1 MKFAHRLQY
10 YVGALILFEI
20 RSFIDVTFQENYS
33 LYNYSLRGC
42 NYNLRGCNYSLRGC
56 NYSLRGSNYNLF
68 KDVILLKCFEEN
80 VSGEIQLQ
88 IVNVN

>member
-10 YVGALILFEI
+10 YVGALIFFEI

-33 LYNYSLRGC
+33 LYNYSH
-42 NYNLRGCNYSLRGC
+42 RGCNYSLRGC
-56 NYSLRGSNYNLF
+56 NYNLF

-80 VSGEIQLQ
+80 VSGEKQLQ